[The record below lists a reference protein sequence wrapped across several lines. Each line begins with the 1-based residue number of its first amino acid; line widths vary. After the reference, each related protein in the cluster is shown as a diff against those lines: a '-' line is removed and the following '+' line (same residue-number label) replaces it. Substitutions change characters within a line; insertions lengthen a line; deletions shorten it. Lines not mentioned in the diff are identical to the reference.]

1 MKSKANIFQEIVK
14 QLREDHRLM
23 TMHLLSELR
32 ELEKPFQGMRF
43 VFKTPRVKN
52 RTYRIH
58 GLEFKD
64 FSILPIN
71 SRKRKSTG
79 LLGLRNNASFF
90 GYALN
95 EITLNFVKIQ
105 EDGLDQEL
113 LKIERTLHEK
123 FSNKTRYLFTS
134 AEVDMAANRIID
146 AEADFFIAS
155 RGYQV
160 SRLSN
165 DSRHSGKIHGISWNQ
180 KMSDIDIR
188 VSSGQGGFEQIID
201 NETHIVNIWG

>member
-1 MKSKANIFQEIVK
+1 MLKTKAKIFQEIVK
-14 QLREDHRLM
+14 QLRENHRLM
-23 TMHLLSELR
+23 CCDLLGELR

-95 EITLNFVKIQ
+95 EITLNFIKMQ

-113 LKIERTLHEK
+113 LKIERTIHEK
-123 FSNKTRYLFTS
+123 FSNRTRYLFTA
-134 AEVDMAANRIID
+134 AEVDMVANNIFD
-146 AEADFFIAS
+146 AEADFYIAS

-160 SRLSN
+160 SRLPK
-165 DSRHSGKIHGISWNQ
+165 DSRHTGKICGISWNQ
-180 KMSDIDIR
+180 NMSDIDIQ
-188 VSSGQGGFEQIID
+188 VYANHQGKQTID
-201 NETHIVNIWG
+201 NETHIVNIWD